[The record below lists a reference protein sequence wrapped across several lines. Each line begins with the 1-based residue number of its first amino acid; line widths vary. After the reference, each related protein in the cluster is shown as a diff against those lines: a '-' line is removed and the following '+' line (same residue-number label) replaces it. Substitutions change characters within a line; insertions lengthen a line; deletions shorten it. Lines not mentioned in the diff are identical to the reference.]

1 MIFSSIHQ
9 FGRAALLLIPAV
21 RRFYER
27 SENLK
32 CEVGEL
38 RQQAEALQGRLLE
51 SESRNAL
58 IPGLEQQAEA
68 LQGRLLES
76 ESRNALI
83 PKLEQQVEALQGRLL
98 ESESRN
104 ALIPKLEQRLV
115 AKATELRSLRK
126 SVSEL
131 ELALVGM
138 QDRLGEIAFAE
149 ERLDLLQRN
158 RNLGSDTTECHD
170 HVQKRRLTIGMFGNI
185 NNYPLMLAEGFRK
198 LGHDVRLVINRKQ
211 LLHRPESK
219 YPDWGKSYPDWVLDC
234 SALSEDAIMENSAPL
249 FSKVVNYFF
258 DQVDL
263 VILNDYGP
271 ALTHFLPKPQVAF
284 LTGSDLTYYA
294 NYHSLDLR
302 TVAWDLEYKKSDQG
316 RRIIKRYSD
325 FVSQQRD
332 GILSA
337 DVVSFGVRGLIPE
350 GDELLDS
357 IGIADSRRMMIYI
370 SDTINLQFC
379 PPRDNKS
386 LRIFNGARVAWQQS
400 PDRAFGQQDLKGT
413 DVLLQGF
420 AMYCQHGGQG
430 ELRMVRKGH
439 DVERAG
445 ELCIQLGIDKRVVWL
460 EEMGLHQYDDEV
472 RSSDLVCDQFGQSFP
487 GMVTTR
493 AYALGRPVLANLRN
507 EIFSGNLPEPL
518 PGFQAETPEEVAEH
532 LLHLDSDSKAIQAMG
547 TRSRQYAEKYMSPEA
562 MAEQVLTRSGFNYGG
577 GSGV

>member
-1 MIFSSIHQ
+1 MIFRSIHQ
-9 FGRAALLLIPAV
+9 FGRTVLLLIPAV
-21 RRFYER
+21 RRLYER
-27 SENLK
+27 SENLRRDIH
-32 CEVGEL
+32 E
-38 RQQAEALQGRLLE
+38 
-51 SESRNAL
+51 
-58 IPGLEQQAEA
+58 LEQQAEA

-76 ESRNALI
+76 ESRNAMI
-83 PKLEQQVEALQGRLL
+83 PGLELQ
-98 ESESRN
+98 
-104 ALIPKLEQRLV
+104 LV
-115 AKATELRSLRK
+115 AKATELLSLRK
-126 SVSEL
+126 SVSGL

-138 QDRLGEIAFAE
+138 QDRLGETAFAE

-158 RNLGSDTTECHD
+158 RSHDIDTAESHG
-170 HVQKRRLTIGMFGNI
+170 HLQKRRLTIGMFGNI

-211 LLHRPESK
+211 ILHRPESK

-234 SALSEDAIMENSAPL
+234 SSLSEEAMMSNSAPL
-249 FSKVVNYFF
+249 ISKVVNFFF

-271 ALTHFLPKPQVAF
+271 ALTHLLPKPQVAF

-316 RRIIKRYSD
+316 RRLIKRYSD
-325 FVSQQRD
+325 FVAQQRD

-337 DVVSFGVRGLIPE
+337 DIVSFGVRGLIPE

-357 IGIADSRRMMIYI
+357 IGIADSRRMMILL
-370 SDTINLQFC
+370 SDTINLQYC
-379 PPRDNKS
+379 PSRGNSS

-420 AMYCQHGGQG
+420 AMYCQSGGQG

-445 ELCIQLGIDKRVVWL
+445 ELCIQLGIEKRVVWL
-460 EEMGLHQYDDEV
+460 KEMDLHQYDDEV
-472 RSSDLVCDQFGQSFP
+472 RSSDLVCDQLGQSFP
-487 GMVTTR
+487 GMVTTH

-507 EIFSGNLPEPL
+507 ECFARKLPQPL
-518 PGFQAETPEEVAEH
+518 PGFQAATPEEVSEQ
-532 LLHLDSDSKAIQAMG
+532 LLRLDADREAIQIMG
-547 TRSRQYAEKYMSPEA
+547 TKSRQYAEHYLSPEA
-562 MAEQVLTRSGFNYGG
+562 MAEHVLARSGFTYG
-577 GSGV
+577 S